1 MVIDEIDNHNI
12 YMQTTDTQI
21 STKEIVTT
29 IIVILLIFI
38 LIGLIMIA
46 KNSMII
52 IQQSKIFEQ
61 YKTQLMVL
69 QKQEEERKAEIE
81 RRIQEKMP
89 KLTQARKR

>member
-1 MVIDEIDNHNI
+1 
-12 YMQTTDTQI
+12 
-21 STKEIVTT
+21 
-29 IIVILLIFI
+29 
-38 LIGLIMIA
+38 MIA
-46 KNSMII
+46 KNSMMI

>member
-29 IIVILLIFI
+29 IIVILLIFS

-46 KNSMII
+46 KNSMMI

>member
-1 MVIDEIDNHNI
+1 MVIDEIDNNNI

-46 KNSMII
+46 KFSSNI
-52 IQQSKIFEQ
+52 KHN
-61 YKTQLMVL
+61 
-69 QKQEEERKAEIE
+69 
-81 RRIQEKMP
+81 
-89 KLTQARKR
+89 